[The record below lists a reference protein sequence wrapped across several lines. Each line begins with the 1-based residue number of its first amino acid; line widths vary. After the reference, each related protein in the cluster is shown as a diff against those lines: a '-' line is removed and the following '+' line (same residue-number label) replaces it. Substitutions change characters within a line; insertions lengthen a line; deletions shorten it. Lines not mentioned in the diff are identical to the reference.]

1 MPRHRRR
8 THLKFLGGRPALTPR
23 ARALMIIICLY
34 ARRGVWR
41 RPAGGGIAPQLLPR
55 RPPHLASPDQLRTI
69 EYCTSAILATSNI
82 LLLLAIV
89 ATVLVFT
96 VSCIY
101 GRLKCFVS
109 VFFFIFR
116 IKRMAGF

>member
-1 MPRHRRR
+1 MPCLATGAAR
-8 THLKFLGGRPALTPR
+8 TLNFLAAGRPSHR
-23 ARALMIIICLY
+23 GRALMIIICLY

-41 RPAGGGIAPQLLPR
+41 RPTGGGIAPQLLPR

-82 LLLLAIV
+82 LLLALV

-109 VFFFIFR
+109 VFFIF
-116 IKRMAGF
+116 